1 MRHVALLIVVALV
14 AAGCGDGAAAVG
26 DDGRPT
32 VVTTVSPITSIASQ
46 VIGDRARILGVVPE
60 GANSHTFEPSP
71 DVAET
76 LEAADVVFANGLQL
90 EAPTLRLAR
99 QVATDARIVE
109 LGDLTL
115 SPEERLHDGSFPEEG
130 GTPNP
135 HLWTDP
141 TLAVEYARHI
151 ADTMVEVDPGGA
163 ETYRRNLTAFRTL
176 LDDFDTALRTAL
188 DTVPEGNRRLLTYH
202 DAFAYWAKTYGW
214 TLIGAIQPADFG
226 DPSPKDVAAL
236 IDQVRAERVPA
247 LFGSEVFP
255 SPVLEQIAAETGA
268 RYVDDLR
275 DDDLPGHPGDPE
287 HSYLGLMRFDYV
299 TIVDALGGDP
309 AALEAFELPDGRA
322 DRASYP
328 Q

>member
-1 MRHVALLIVVALV
+1 MRLCALLVASALV
-14 AAGCGDGAAAVG
+14 LAGCGDDATAAG
-26 DDGRPT
+26 EDGRPT

-46 VIGDRARILGVVPE
+46 VIGDRARIVGVVPE

-71 DVAET
+71 RVSET
-76 LEAADVVFANGLQL
+76 FEAADVVFANGLQL

-99 QVATDARIVE
+99 QVAADARIVE
-109 LGDLTL
+109 LGDLTV
-115 SPEERLHDGSFPEEG
+115 SPADRLHDFSYPEDEG
-130 GTPNP
+130 KPNP

-141 TLAVEYARHI
+141 TLAVEYARHV
-151 ADTMVEVDPGGA
+151 ADTMVDLDPGGA
-163 ETYRRNLTAFRTL
+163 EAYRRNLAAFRAS
-176 LDDFDTALRTAL
+176 LDAFDTALRSAL
-188 DTVPEGNRRLLTYH
+188 DTVPEENRKLLTYH
-202 DAFAYWAKTYGW
+202 DAYGYWARTYGW
-214 TLIGAIQPADFG
+214 TVIGAIQPADLG
-226 DPSPKDVAAL
+226 DPSPKDVADL

-275 DDDLPGHPGDPE
+275 DDDLPGDPGDPE

-309 AALEAFELPDGRA
+309 TALESFELPDTGA